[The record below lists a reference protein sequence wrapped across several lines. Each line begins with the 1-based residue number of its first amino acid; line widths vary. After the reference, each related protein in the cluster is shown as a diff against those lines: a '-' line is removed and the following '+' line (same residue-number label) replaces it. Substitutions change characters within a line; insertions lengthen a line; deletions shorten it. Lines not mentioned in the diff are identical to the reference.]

1 LDPHAVEG
9 HFIGYDEEAKGYRI
23 YWLTKRTVTIERAVY
38 IDKAAV
44 ASPGDV
50 MFEGE
55 LPVPMQTPQSTTS
68 NLTVNEPI
76 ENKCDNTPQS
86 IPTGTP
92 KPLKLLDQLS
102 PVRRSPV

>member
-50 MFEGE
+50 VLDPLFRRNVRKEYT
-55 LPVPMQTPQSTTS
+55 LSQSHQG
-68 NLTVNEPI
+68 I
-76 ENKCDNTPQS
+76 DFDQFAGF
-86 IPTGTP
+86 GT
-92 KPLKLLDQLS
+92 Q
-102 PVRRSPV
+102 R